1 MFFSPSRPTTL
12 TGFPLPPPLQ
22 QCWQT
27 PRPLQTTPCPTY
39 VHKAHSGCC
48 MNVDIVLVVILWWGH
63 FLYRFG
69 GPEQFRHV
77 RPQSSVK
84 DNISKVK
91 SEIQGVVNVMQNNI
105 SKVLDRGAKLEDLQ
119 DKSGMNG
126 GDHYELAVCV
136 NTTHSNLDHS
146 WCLPFL
152 LWAEDLELNATQF
165 RSGSRRL
172 QRKFWWQNCRVSISV
187 LQNGCLCLR

>member
-1 MFFSPSRPTTL
+1 MQISTALAIQGPRETYKRHYIMPFNPKFHVLLALSNNHSHRFSPPTSPSAML
-12 TGFPLPPPLQ
+12 ANS
-22 QCWQT
+22 C
-27 PRPLQTTPCPTY
+27 PLQTTPCPTY

-152 LWAEDLELNATQF
+152 L
-165 RSGSRRL
+165 
-172 QRKFWWQNCRVSISV
+172 
-187 LQNGCLCLR
+187 